1 MHIIHEPTIL
11 DNRHLELLS
20 GYQCYQEPNG
30 RLIGPLSP
38 ARAAW
43 SKLWV
48 SLFWKRKVEAKM
60 DALSTVAPGMLGR
73 SWTVRSPDIS
83 RSGQVRKIRRQPGN
97 RATCSAFSSGLQS
110 AQWKRYSST
119 MVWIRNVWNSRKM
132 SFVQKLMS
140 FGTMWFPQKN
150 LRSSHNAGSLRFV

>member
-1 MHIIHEPTIL
+1 MHITHEPAIL
-11 DNRHLELLS
+11 HNRHLELLS

-30 RLIGPLSP
+30 RLIVGPLSP

-73 SWTVRSPDIS
+73 SWTVRSP
-83 RSGQVRKIRRQPGN
+83 GQVRFAWKIRRQPGN
-97 RATCSAFSSGLQS
+97 LFCVQLRTTKCPAEEIFQHHGLD
-110 AQWKRYSST
+110 
-119 MVWIRNVWNSRKM
+119 
-132 SFVQKLMS
+132 QKCLK
-140 FGTMWFPQKN
+140 FTKWVLFENWWVLARCG
-150 LRSSHNAGSLRFV
+150 SHNGCVAPTTLDR